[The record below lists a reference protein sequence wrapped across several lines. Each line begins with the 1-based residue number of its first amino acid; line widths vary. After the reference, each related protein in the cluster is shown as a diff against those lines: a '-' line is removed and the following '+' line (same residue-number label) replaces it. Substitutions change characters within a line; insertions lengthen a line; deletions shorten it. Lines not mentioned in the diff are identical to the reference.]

1 MQHIIVYFKDR
12 LYRDTINSIE
22 ILLRYKDTINSIEIL
37 LRYKDIF
44 S

>member
-12 LYRDTINSIE
+12 FYRDIINSIL